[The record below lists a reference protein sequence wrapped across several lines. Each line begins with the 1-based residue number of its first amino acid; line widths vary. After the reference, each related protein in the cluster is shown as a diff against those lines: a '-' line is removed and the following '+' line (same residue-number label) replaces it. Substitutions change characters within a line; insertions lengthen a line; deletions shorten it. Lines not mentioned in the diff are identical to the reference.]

1 MRTLFNQRHLMWRP
15 IQVCDSMYSCL
26 TLCLSLCV
34 WVWVSAI
41 CIVWHEKINNKK
53 RNAISKNM
61 LSTLLNF
68 RCKCLCTVK
77 KEPNKE
83 EAKKTDLN
91 FLLAMMIPSR
101 LPKHLF
107 FIVKFNNLYCTRAT
121 IKHHAN
127 ECGDKVFSGMF
138 HICTM
143 LTLHVKAAQLNR
155 HSLANTHAHTSA
167 CARTHMQRLT

>member
-15 IQVCDSMYSCL
+15 IQVCDSMYACL
-26 TLCLSLCV
+26 TLCLSWCV
-34 WVWVSAI
+34 CVCDMHSLAR
-41 CIVWHEKINNKK
+41 KKKKNQK

-77 KEPNKE
+77 KEQNKE

-91 FLLAMMIPSR
+91 FLLAMMIPNR

-107 FIVKFNNLYCTRAT
+107 FIVKFNNLYCNRAT

-155 HSLANTHAHTSA
+155 HSLPNIHERA
-167 CARTHMQRLT
+167 CACRHSHSSVR